1 MLLKIIFLKKKKK
14 KLLSAIAGKDAIPPC
29 SVFES
34 VCAQRQALG
43 SSVWKKIHLYFQ
55 GGVTLL
61 GAEKWKGQNGIWPV
75 MVWDLVKDRY
85 FTCLF
90 PVWARV
96 SLALALMRIYGIPV
110 SVSGRAADGL
120 GDSVNGWQNR

>member
-1 MLLKIIFLKKKKK
+1 MLICLPHVISLSHFYIFLFM

-75 MVWDLVKDRY
+75 MVWDLVKE
-85 FTCLF
+85 
-90 PVWARV
+90 
-96 SLALALMRIYGIPV
+96 
-110 SVSGRAADGL
+110 
-120 GDSVNGWQNR
+120 